1 VYIVGQKRGF
11 MNMFPT
17 KVNTGIVKIVVAF
30 IMILKES
37 NKNMDTNLRLDE
49 DIVSDIRELINK
61 INSLLI
67 EAAGNNIEITITEST
82 INSMG
87 SSVPTSYVSMDAFK
101 RLTPRNIGYTGGF

>member
-1 VYIVGQKRGF
+1 

-17 KVNTGIVKIVVAF
+17 KVNFGIVKIVVIF
-30 IMILKES
+30 MR
-37 NKNMDTNLRLDE
+37 NKNMDTNIRLDE

-87 SSVPTSYVSMDAFK
+87 SPVPMSYVSMDAFK